1 MFKCYPKVP
10 SRIVWQMTHELHNF
24 TSMLILPLSS
34 LLCTGKYKTNPVIFY
49 LLLLKH
55 TLHSCFELDVSLH
68 VSFLSIRRH
77 KVYLHIYPKILKHKL
92 GGCTLLS
99 LSTVTIMYQMTFRMF
114 RGRDHS
120 WSIKP

>member
-1 MFKCYPKVP
+1 MFKCYSKVP

-55 TLHSCFELDVSLH
+55 TLHSCFALDVSLH
-68 VSFLSIRRH
+68 VFRRH
-77 KVYLHIYPKILKHKL
+77 KVYLKQVFTY
-92 GGCTLLS
+92 LS
-99 LSTVTIMYQMTFRMF
+99 KN
-114 RGRDHS
+114 
-120 WSIKP
+120 IKT